1 MGRILFALF
10 TIVPLIEIACF
21 ILIGQAGVLVTAL
34 LGAFLI
40 RMQGLALL
48 TEIRQTMGRGQ
59 LPARAMGDAIM
70 VGVAGA
76 LLIAPGYFT
85 DLLGILLLV
94 PPVRSLIYRFLA
106 ARMTVVTP
114 ARMRPQRPGV
124 IDLDDSDWRPR

>member
-1 MGRILFALF
+1 
-10 TIVPLIEIACF
+10 
-21 ILIGQAGVLVTAL
+21 
-34 LGAFLI
+34 
-40 RMQGLALL
+40 MQGLALL